1 MEHDA
6 PIAIGLAGTLDY
18 VVNGPG
24 RRYGSPQEMSLRA
37 PFVDAATLAKQR
49 ITLNDGKTID
59 LSLPAGV
66 ESGTQMRLKGK
77 GFHKKD
83 GGRGDQLI
91 TLMIDIPA
99 DDAELQRF
107 AAEWT
112 DGRNPRAA
120 MGV

>member
-1 MEHDA
+1 MSF
-6 PIAIGLAGTLDY
+6 
-18 VVNGPG
+18 NSFG
-24 RRYGSPQEMSLRA
+24 R
-37 PFVDAATLAKQR
+37 
-49 ITLNDGKTID
+49 
-59 LSLPAGV
+59 
-66 ESGTQMRLKGK
+66 
-77 GFHKKD
+77 
-83 GGRGDQLI
+83 GRGDQLI